1 MDIEQSLSGSVS
13 TKRATKK
20 SEKKKTKSKE
30 KRRTSIVK
38 LFNFKSSSFF
48 SLTVFVLHFQCCVSN
63 CCLSLCICLILCL
76 FYYLYVL
83 LNVRMFQMKIKTEKF
98 EEKER
103 KRERERERERERDGR
118 ITFGLFADN
127 VLLIN
132 WLLSFQRNV
141 MLEEEV
147 FLWLEAKIIIS
158 IPSFTWCVFE
168 CVSVWV
174 CKGVCVR
181 VCMCVCVRVCLWV
194 CVCVCTILKVFCE
207 LCCFLLYCTEKKL

>member
-1 MDIEQSLSGSVS
+1 M
-13 TKRATKK
+13 
-20 SEKKKTKSKE
+20 
-30 KRRTSIVK
+30 
-38 LFNFKSSSFF
+38 
-48 SLTVFVLHFQCCVSN
+48 
-63 CCLSLCICLILCL
+63 CICLILCL

-98 EEKER
+98 EAKERKR
-103 KRERERERERERDGR
+103 KREREKERKRERERDGR

-147 FLWLEAKIIIS
+147 FVWLEAKIIIS

-168 CVSVWV
+168 CVWV
-174 CKGVCVR
+174 CVYEC
-181 VCMCVCVRVCLWV
+181 V

-207 LCCFLLYCTEKKL
+207 LCCFLLYCTEKNCRKRSGHSECGIPCARNYLTHTTHTLPSNCTKIFKKSQVFKPLLHKQKCNVKLS